1 MITSFF
7 KTTKPFH
14 FVLVTLFSFFIFCY
28 YRKDLILED
37 FSFASVVQNFT
48 IYLVLI
54 FSIAIQVFL
63 VTKNNLTQKSSFNI
77 VFLVLFLGIIPSTLI
92 DNNIVI
98 ANLFVVLA
106 LRRLVS
112 LKSNIAVKKKLFDA
126 TFWIGIAS
134 LFYFWAILFFVLIV
148 FAMLLYAIGHIKNWV
163 IPFTALI
170 VLVIC
175 VTAYSILIS
184 NTFFEIESYISTVS
198 FDLSNYNKITLVIGI
213 TVIITIIIWVMF
225 YYIKK
230 TQDLVRT
237 KRTSYVLILYA
248 LFIALTIVIISPEKS
263 GSEFIFV
270 FTPLAIISTNY
281 LETIED
287 SWFAEL
293 FMWFLVIT
301 VIVILMLQF
310 FTIS

>member
-14 FVLVTLFSFFIFCY
+14 FVLVSLILFFIFYY

-37 FSFASVVQNFT
+37 LSLVSVVQHFAV
-48 IYLVLI
+48 YLVLI

-126 TFWIGIAS
+126 AFWIGIAS

-170 VLVIC
+170 VLLIC

-184 NTFFEIESYISTVS
+184 NTFFDIESYISTVS

-230 TQDLVRT
+230 IQNLVRA

-263 GSEFIFV
+263 GAEFIFV

-281 LETIED
+281 LEIIED

-293 FMWFLVIT
+293 FMWFLVVT
-301 VIVILMLQF
+301 VMVILVLQF
-310 FTIS
+310 YAIG

>member
-28 YRKDLILED
+28 YRKDLIFED
-37 FSFASVVQNFT
+37 LSLVSVVQNFA

-54 FSIAIQVFL
+54 FSIAIQAFF

-92 DNNIVI
+92 DNNILL
-98 ANLFVVLA
+98 ANLFIVLA

-126 TFWIGIAS
+126 AFWIGIAS
-134 LFYFWAILFFVLIV
+134 LFYFWAILFFALIV
-148 FAMLLYAIGHIKNWV
+148 FAMLLYAIGHFKNWV
-163 IPFTALI
+163 IPFTALL
-170 VLVIC
+170 VLLIC
-175 VTAYSILIS
+175 VTAYSIVIN
-184 NTFFEIESYISTVS
+184 NTFFDIESYINTVS
-198 FDLSNYNKITLVIGI
+198 FDLSNYNEITLVIGI
-213 TVIITIIIWVMF
+213 TVITTITIWAMF

-230 TQDLVRT
+230 IQDLVRT
-237 KRTSYVLILYA
+237 KRTSYVLILYT
-248 LFIALTIVIISPEKS
+248 LFIAFAIVIISPEKS
-263 GSEFIFV
+263 GAEFIFA
-270 FTPLAIISTNY
+270 FSPLAIISTNY

-287 SWFAEL
+287 KWFAEL
-293 FMWFLVIT
+293 FIWLLVVT
-301 VIVILMLQF
+301 VNVILVLQF
-310 FTIS
+310 NAIG

>member
-126 TFWIGIAS
+126 AFWIGIAS

-230 TQDLVRT
+230 IQDLVRT

-263 GSEFIFV
+263 GAEFIFV

-281 LETIED
+281 LEIIED

-293 FMWFLVIT
+293 FMWLLVVT
-301 VIVILMLQF
+301 VMVILVLQF
-310 FTIS
+310 YAIG

>member
-14 FVLVTLFSFFIFCY
+14 FVLVSLILFFIFYY

-37 FSFASVVQNFT
+37 LSLVSIAQHFA
-48 IYLVLI
+48 IYLALI
-54 FSIAIQVFL
+54 FSIAIQAFL

-77 VFLVLFLGIIPSTLI
+77 VFLVLFLGITPSTLI
-92 DNNIVI
+92 DNNLVLS
-98 ANLFVVLA
+98 NLFIVLA

-112 LKSNIAVKKKLFDA
+112 LKSNIDVKKKLFDA
-126 TFWIGIAS
+126 AFWIGIAS

-148 FAMLLYAIGHIKNWV
+148 FAMLLYTIGHFKNWV
-163 IPFTALI
+163 IPFTAII
-170 VLVIC
+170 VLLIC
-175 VTAYSILIS
+175 VTAYSILVS
-184 NTFFEIESYISTVS
+184 NTFFDIENYISTVS
-198 FDLSNYNKITLVIGI
+198 FDLSNYNKITLIIGI
-213 TVIITIIIWVMF
+213 TVIITITIWAMF
-225 YYIKK
+225 FYIKK
-230 TQDLVRT
+230 IQNLVRA

-248 LFIALTIVIISPEKS
+248 LFIALAIVIISPEKS

>member
-14 FVLVTLFSFFIFCY
+14 FVIVTLFSFFIFCY
-28 YRKDLILED
+28 YRKDFILED
-37 FSFASVVQNFT
+37 LSLASVVQHFA

-54 FSIAIQVFL
+54 FSIAIQAFL
-63 VTKNNLTQKSSFNI
+63 VSKNNLTQKSSFNI
-77 VFLVLFLGIIPSTLI
+77 VFLVLFLGIIPSSLI
-92 DNNIVI
+92 DNNILL
-98 ANLFVVLA
+98 ANLFIVLA
-106 LRRLVS
+106 IRRLVS

-126 TFWIGIAS
+126 AFWIGIAS

-230 TQDLVRT
+230 IQDLVRT

-281 LETIED
+281 LEIIED

-293 FMWFLVIT
+293 FMWLLVVT
-301 VIVILMLQF
+301 VMVILVLQF
-310 FTIS
+310 YAIG